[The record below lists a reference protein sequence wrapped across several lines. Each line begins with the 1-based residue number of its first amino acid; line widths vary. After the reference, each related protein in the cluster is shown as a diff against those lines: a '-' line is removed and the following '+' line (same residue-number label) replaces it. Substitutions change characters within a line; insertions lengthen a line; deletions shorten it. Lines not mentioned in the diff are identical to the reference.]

1 MYNIS
6 LALLSILLGALVFFG
21 TLSHKALRIA
31 SLVVGILSI
40 LAFTFLYLKPG
51 SLEIVK
57 LGVFAMSFNLTEVS
71 QFFLWIIIAS
81 FVLSLFSLLHEE
93 RSAFFYLYY
102 FLAFGFAALTVMAND
117 LLTLYMNFE
126 LMSLSVF
133 AILLLGVRGN
143 TKEIAFKYMVYSL
156 VGAYFYLG
164 GLFLKFRYSGNIGFG
179 PIVGASTLT
188 QIGIFALLALPFLVK
203 IATMPF
209 HNWAPDAYY
218 SASDSF
224 TVFFSAGL
232 SKVGVYGL
240 AILILKTFTELF
252 KNNIYLPEVIAWIG
266 GITALLGGIYAFMS
280 DDAKKLLA
288 YSSISQLGYVLVGL
302 GLFTPYSFSAGIF
315 HSVAHFVFEGV
326 LFVTVAAVIHRVGTS
341 DLRKMGGLIKKMP
354 ISFIGLLFGIIAGSG
369 IPPTV
374 GFPGKWLLYEAIIM
388 KGDLFLVSLIFF
400 ASITAFL
407 YSYKLVHSIFLGKLH
422 KEHRNVKE
430 APLGYVIATILFL
443 VPLIVF
449 GVFPGVLFEKIYA
462 FTKPVFNHDAF
473 FTLDSLKTQIG
484 FAKMTVAGITLVSMF
499 VISFILYLISGR
511 SYRAKQ
517 EDNYTAGEWVDEDF
531 ASHYAQEFYGFM
543 RKAFGKLLDL
553 SAEKFWNGVLSI
565 FKAVAE
571 MTRRIYTGDVRD
583 YALYLLFFLIV
594 LVFLVGGRL

>member
-1 MYNIS
+1 MYNIN
-6 LALLSILLGALVFFG
+6 LALLAILAGFLTFFGALSHRVLRVASIVIGIVG
-21 TLSHKALRIA
+21 TLVFA
-31 SLVVGILSI
+31 
-40 LAFTFLYLKPG
+40 FLYLKPDTM
-51 SLEIVK
+51 EFIRM
-57 LGVFAMSFNLTEVS
+57 GVFAMSFNLTDIS
-71 QFFLWIIIAS
+71 RFFLWIIISS
-81 FVLSLFSLLHEE
+81 FALSLLPLIHEE
-93 RSAFFYLYY
+93 RSPFFYLYY
-102 FLAFGFAALTVMAND
+102 FLAFGFASLTIMAND

-126 LMSLSVF
+126 LTSLAIF
-133 AILLLGVRGN
+133 AILLLGVRGDIKK
-143 TKEIAFKYMVYSL
+143 TALKYIIYSL

-164 GLFLKFRYSGNIGFG
+164 GLFIKFKYSGNIGFG
-179 PIVGASTLT
+179 GIQNVSTLT
-188 QIGIFALLALPFLVK
+188 QIAIYTLLALPFFVK

-224 TVFFSAGL
+224 TIFFSAGL

-240 AILILKTFTELF
+240 VILMLKTFAELF
-252 KNNIYLPEVIAWIG
+252 KNNLYLPEIIAWVG

-326 LFVTVAAVIHRVGTS
+326 LFTTVAGVIHRLGTS
-341 DLRKMGGLIKKMP
+341 DLRRMGGLIKKMP
-354 ISFIGLLFGIIAGSG
+354 ISFIGLLLGIIAASG
-369 IPPTV
+369 IPPTI

-388 KGDLFLVSLIFF
+388 KGDLFLVSLVFF

-422 KEHRNVKE
+422 KEHRDVKE
-430 APLGYVIATILFL
+430 APAGYVVATIIFL
-443 VPLIVF
+443 IPIIVF
-449 GVFPGVLFEKIYA
+449 GVFPGVIFEKIYG
-462 FTKPVFNHDAF
+462 FTKPVFNHDVF
-473 FTLDSLKTQIG
+473 FTFNSLKTQIG
-484 FAKMTVAGITLVSMF
+484 FVKVPVAGIALAAMF
-499 VISFILYLISGR
+499 AFSFILYLIAGR

-553 SAEKFWNGVLSI
+553 SAEKFWNGVLTI
-565 FKAVAE
+565 FKAFSE
-571 MTRRIYTGDVRD
+571 LTRKIYTGDVRD

-594 LVFLVGGRL
+594 LVFLVGGKL